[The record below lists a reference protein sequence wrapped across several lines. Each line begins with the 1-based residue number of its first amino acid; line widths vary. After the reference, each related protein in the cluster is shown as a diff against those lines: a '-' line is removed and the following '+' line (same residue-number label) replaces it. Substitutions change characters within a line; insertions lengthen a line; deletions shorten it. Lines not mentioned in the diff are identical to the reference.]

1 MAEMLELPDQEFKTT
16 FIHILRVQMDQ
27 ADSTQEQMGNVNSE
41 MDILR
46 KNEKILKKTHCK

>member
-1 MAEMLELPDQEFKTT
+1 MAEMLKLPDQEFKTT

-46 KNEKILKKTHCK
+46 MKKF